1 MCKNHSDH
9 WFFRI
14 SKKSPN
20 LSFDWFWEQTFAS
33 KCSRAVKNDRNAM
46 FWVSMMFYKI
56 RALRW
61 YKNYSHTMRGSQQNC
76 QNYRLC
82 AKITLIIDFFGCV
95 HLTHF
100 GAHTAQNSKKCNSD
114 AWKTNL
120 DVVVGQ
126 NKKITSR
133 SWLEVP
139 RTRRVCENIAFCVLW
154 SEKTQDPSLTTRFGA
169 PLFIYSQKKFWRN
182 RNNPPP

>member
-1 MCKNHSDH
+1 MRRSQHNCPKVSIMCKNHSQN
-9 WFFRI
+9 RNIGI
-14 SKKSPN
+14 SKKSKN
-20 LSFDWFWEQTFAS
+20 EHFENFWAHNFALRS
-33 KCSRAVKNDRNAM
+33 SRIARNHRIVM
-46 FWVSMMFYKI
+46 YWVSVMFFSLQK
-56 RALRW
+56 LRW
-61 YKNYSHTMRGSQQNC
+61 YKNHIHTTRRSQHNC
-76 QNYRLC
+76 QNYWLC
-82 AKITLIIDFFGCV
+82 AKIILIIDFFGCG

-154 SEKTQDPSLTTRFGA
+154 SEKTQDP
-169 PLFIYSQKKFWRN
+169 P
-182 RNNPPP
+182 